1 MACSAGGDCD
11 RKPPEFP
18 GDAIRNVGTV
28 AIYESRLAVFSGAAH
43 ALLLVTYIGWS
54 KKQQLTLVL

>member
-11 RKPPEFP
+11 RNRLSFP
-18 GDAIRNVGTV
+18 ATQSAVGTV
-28 AIYESRLAVFSGAAH
+28 AIYESRLAGFSGAAR